1 MKKIILAS
9 KSPRRHEILDLAGL
23 DHEIKV
29 SDADERLPE
38 GISAAEAA
46 KVIAERKAIAVKA
59 EINADNTVI
68 IAADTVVEVDGEIYG
83 KPRDEANAKRM
94 LTKLSGSVHFVHTG
108 ISVIDGGKTIS
119 ETVTT
124 EVTMREI
131 FDDEIDGYIASFEP
145 MDKAEGLIWDS
156 RYAWEGKAGG
166 YGIQDPFGMR
176 CVKRIEGDYYS
187 VMGLPISRVCQI
199 LRDEFNIKI

>member
-9 KSPRRHEILDLAGL
+9 KSPRRHEILNLAGL

-46 KVIAERKAIAVKA
+46 RIIAERKALAVKA
-59 EINADNTVI
+59 ELENENSVI

-83 KPRDEANAKRM
+83 KPRDTADAKRM
-94 LTKLSGSVHFVHTG
+94 LSKLSGSVHFVHTG
-108 ISVIDGGKTIS
+108 ISIIDGDKSYS

-131 FDDEIDGYIASFEP
+131 FEDEMDGYIDSFEP
-145 MDKAEGLIWDS
+145 MDKAG
-156 RYAWEGKAGG
+156 A
-166 YGIQDPFGMR
+166 YGIQGMGGAF
-176 CVKRIEGDYYS
+176 VSSLKGDYFN
-187 VMGLPISRVCQI
+187 VMGLPLCRVCSI
-199 LRDEFNIKI
+199 LRECGIPLFENK

>member
-9 KSPRRHEILDLAGL
+9 KSPRRHEILNLAGL

-46 KVIAERKAIAVKA
+46 RIIAERKALAVKA
-59 EINADNTVI
+59 ELENENSVI

-83 KPRDEANAKRM
+83 KPRDTADAKRM
-94 LTKLSGSVHFVHTG
+94 LSKLSGSVHFVHTG
-108 ISVIDGGKTIS
+108 ISIIDGDKSYS

-124 EVTMREI
+124 EVTMRET
-131 FDDEIDGYIASFEP
+131 FEDEMDGYIDSFEP
-145 MDKAEGLIWDS
+145 MDKAG
-156 RYAWEGKAGG
+156 A
-166 YGIQDPFGMR
+166 YGIQGMGGAF
-176 CVKRIEGDYYS
+176 VSSLKGDYFN
-187 VMGLPISRVCQI
+187 VMGLPLCRVCSI
-199 LRDEFNIKI
+199 LRECGIPLFENK